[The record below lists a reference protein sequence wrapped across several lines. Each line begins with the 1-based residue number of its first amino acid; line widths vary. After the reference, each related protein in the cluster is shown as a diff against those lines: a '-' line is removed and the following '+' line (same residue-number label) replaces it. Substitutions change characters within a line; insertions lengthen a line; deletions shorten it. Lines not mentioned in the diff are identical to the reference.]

1 MSNQLQKIKTVFIL
15 VIALTIAIP
24 GPLRSQDFPE
34 PMNPP
39 RMVNDFSGFLDPAA
53 VGSLEKKLQTFYNS
67 SSTQIYIIILD
78 DLKGY
83 DPSDYATRIGEK
95 WKVGTGG
102 KDNGIVILV
111 KPKTTDNQ
119 GEVFISVGYGLE
131 GVVPDITAHRI
142 VDSEIIPRFKVNDFG
157 GGLTQAVDILISLT
171 EGEFSSDQYMENTN
185 RSKGGS
191 IGGIIFMIILFI
203 IIFGGGSK
211 SGRNSSVGRNLPFWL
226 LLSMMGSGSRSHGGS
241 FGGFSGGSGS
251 FGGGFGGGGGGSFG
265 GGGAGGSW

>member
-1 MSNQLQKIKTVFIL
+1 MSNQYQKIKSAFIL
-15 VIALTIAIP
+15 VLVLALTIP
-24 GPLRSQDFPE
+24 GPLSAQDFPE

-39 RMVNDFSGFLDPAA
+39 RMVNDFSGFIDQTGL
-53 VGSLEKKLQTFYNS
+53 STLENKLQNFYNR
-67 SSTQIYIIILD
+67 SSTQIYIITLN

-83 DPSDYATRIGEK
+83 DPSDYATQIGEK

-111 KPKTTDNQ
+111 KPKTLDSQ
-119 GEVFISVGYGLE
+119 GEVFISVAYGLE

-142 VDSEIIPRFKVNDFG
+142 VDTEIIPSFKIGDYT
-157 GGLTQAVDILISLT
+157 GGLTKAVDILISLT
-171 EGEFSSDQYMENTN
+171 EGEFSSDQYMEHTGS
-185 RSKGGS
+185 SKGGS
-191 IGGIIFMIILFI
+191 IGGIIFMIVLFI
-203 IIFGGGSK
+203 IIFSGGSK
-211 SGRNSSVGRNLPFWL
+211 TGRNSSVGRNLPFWL

-241 FGGFSGGSGS
+241 FGGFSGGSGG